1 MPYIMRM
8 YDQLEPNDVW
18 IADNHTLDIQ
28 SLDENGTIHRLYL
41 TAFLDAKSG
50 VITGWNV
57 TESPD
62 SQSTI
67 LALRHGILR
76 FGIPKAVYFDN
87 GREFLTHDVGGKGH
101 RTRKSDQNRPEPPTI
116 LQRLGIEMH
125 NAIVRNAKAKPI
137 ERTFYTVKSQFS
149 KSFSGFCGG
158 TILER
163 PESLKRR
170 IKNKKLP
177 QDYEVRSYLND
188 WIDGEYNLEEYGGSE
203 AKYRGMS
210 RLDVWNGAIRSV
222 RKAAEAELNLM
233 LMRSTRTQKIK
244 RNGVYIT
251 FAGEKIWYMKP
262 EETIL
267 RLGEEVYVRYDPA
280 DLKTVRLYNTKDQYL
295 FTWELADALMLD
307 YLTSDKVEIANAE
320 QTIRH
325 TRTFVRNQAKGIT
338 ADLTNAQRIDYLDAT
353 IRRAGEARKKHF
365 QIRMPKTIEPV
376 RAGEPLEENR
386 MVSGSEFLPVS
397 IDLKKMQKNAK
408 KRKEE

>member
-1 MPYIMRM
+1 M
-8 YDQLEPNDVW
+8 
-18 IADNHTLDIQ
+18 
-28 SLDENGTIHRLYL
+28 
-41 TAFLDAKSG
+41 
-50 VITGWNV
+50 
-57 TESPD
+57 
-62 SQSTI
+62 
-67 LALRHGILR
+67 
-76 FGIPKAVYFDN
+76 
-87 GREFLTHDVGGKGH
+87 
-101 RTRKSDQNRPEPPTI
+101 
-116 LQRLGIEMH
+116 QRLGIEMH

-376 RAGEPLEENR
+376 RAGEPLEETAWFPAANF
-386 MVSGSEFLPVS
+386 SPCPL
-397 IDLKKMQKNAK
+397 I
-408 KRKEE
+408 